1 VLLWLSTMVLVDDR
15 LPDDDGRAFKIKQNL
30 NKHLNLL
37 VGCIEDE
44 VCKHIQTL
52 VRNFGVIR
60 FASDLANFLQWCVLE
75 TCAPS
80 HFIQVVI

>member
-1 VLLWLSTMVLVDDR
+1 MVFVDDR
-15 LPDDDGRAFKIKQNL
+15 QPDDDGLAFIVKQNL
-30 NKHLNLL
+30 DKHLYLL
-37 VGCIEDE
+37 VGCVEDE
-44 VCKHIQTL
+44 VCKHVKTL

-75 TCAPS
+75 TCTPS